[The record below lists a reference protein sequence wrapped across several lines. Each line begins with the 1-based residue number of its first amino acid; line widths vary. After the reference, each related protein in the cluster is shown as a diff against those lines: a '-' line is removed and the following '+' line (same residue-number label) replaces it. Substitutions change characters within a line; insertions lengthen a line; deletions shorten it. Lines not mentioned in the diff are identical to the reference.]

1 MHTHS
6 WPESYFAC
14 ATLPAA
20 PIMPQ
25 AIAACA
31 CSCHTPRTQNRFG
44 KKLPIG
50 SLSVFHVH
58 STGSML
64 CWLSIL
70 ELAAR
75 PIRALIVWVRCAG
88 AGVGSGPDETATAPA
103 GKRRPTNA
111 SAPSLSLTLACW
123 RRRGGD
129 LHRRL
134 GCAGD
139 VTGGGGGQV

>member
-1 MHTHS
+1 MHS
-6 WPESYFAC
+6 WPDSHFAC

-25 AIAACA
+25 AIATCA
-31 CSCHTPRTQNRFG
+31 CSSHAPQTQNRFG

-50 SLSVFHVH
+50 SLSMFDVH
-58 STGSML
+58 SSGSML
-64 CWLSIL
+64 SSLSMM
-70 ELAAR
+70 ELSSR
-75 PIRALIVWVRCAG
+75 PIRTLIVRVRCAG
-88 AGVGSGPDETATAPA
+88 AGVDGSGPDETATAPA